1 MPHTSKL
8 VRIMSIVYV
17 HVGLPK
23 TGTTH
28 LQDRLWVNRDL
39 ALEQA
44 DLLYPGITMEDHF
57 HAAAH
62 LQPERYL
69 DWATPERA
77 GAWPR
82 MLAQMKAWPG
92 KSVISHELYANAK
105 PEHIAKLL
113 DDLAFADEVHVILTV
128 RDLARQLPSVWQ
140 ENVKNQRPASF
151 DDFLASVAR
160 YRDADPVSD
169 GWVEEPFWEFQDY
182 PAVVRKWSAMLPPER
197 IHLVTVPAPG
207 TAAGGDGLWERFCA
221 VLDVDPATMP
231 KTGERHNSSLSAA
244 QTEFLRRLNGRI
256 QPKDIDWW
264 RYEWIVKRRF
274 IGDALRNTGSGK
286 PLGLTADQRVWAAG
300 ESEKLIDAVRDSHCS
315 ITGTLDDLRVDL
327 SVDAGEAPPATSE
340 EALEAGLDA
349 LAYWIKTMP
358 NPEPKPTVTTRARD
372 VARRAKRRA
381 VGLRDRLRG

>member
-1 MPHTSKL
+1 MLIGT
-8 VRIMSIVYV
+8 MSTVYV

-39 ALEQA
+39 ALERA
-44 DLLYPGITMEDHF
+44 GLLYPGVTMEDHF

-69 DWATPERA
+69 AWATPERA

-82 MLAQMKAWPG
+82 MVAQMKAWPG
-92 KSVISHELYANAK
+92 TSVVSHELYANAK
-105 PEHIAKLL
+105 PAHIAKLM
-113 DDLAFADEVHVILTV
+113 DDLSFADEVHVIVTV

-151 DDFLASVAR
+151 DDFLVSVAR
-160 YRDADPVSD
+160 YRDADPVND
-169 GWVEEPFWEFQDY
+169 GFAEEPFWEYQDY
-182 PAVVRKWSAMLPPER
+182 PAIIERWSQVVPPER
-197 IHLVTVPAPG
+197 IHLITVPSAG
-207 TAAGGDGLWERFCA
+207 TAVSGDGLWERFCR
-221 VLDVDPATMP
+221 VLGVDPVLLPNRGKRDNT
-231 KTGERHNSSLSAA
+231 SLSAA
-244 QTEFLRRLNGRI
+244 QTEFLRRLNSRI

-274 IGDALRNTGSGK
+274 IGEALRNTGSGK
-286 PLGLTADQRVWAAG
+286 PLGLTADQRAWAAG
-300 ESEKLIDAVRDSHCS
+300 ESEPLIAAVADSGCAV
-315 ITGTLDDLRVDL
+315 TGSLDDLRVDPA
-327 SVDAGEAPPATSE
+327 VDAAESPPPTAE
-340 EALEAGLDA
+340 EAMDAGLDA

-358 NPEPKPTVTTRARD
+358 NPQERPALKTRARD

-381 VGLRDRLRG
+381 VGLRDRLQG